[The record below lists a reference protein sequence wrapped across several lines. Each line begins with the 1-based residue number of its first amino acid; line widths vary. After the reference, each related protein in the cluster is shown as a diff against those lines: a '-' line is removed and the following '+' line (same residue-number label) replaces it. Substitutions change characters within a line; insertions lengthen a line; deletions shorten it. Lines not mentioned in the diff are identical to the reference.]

1 MCCTNVT
8 IGLLLT
14 TFVCG
19 QKRKIGAFGDAS
31 TRTSFYSIRRRR
43 YCAPCGKEDRTK
55 MKGGFTH
62 AHIPD
67 MWLNDEDRKDCYKLS
82 GLEARNV

>member
-1 MCCTNVT
+1 MCCTNVI

-43 YCAPCGKEDRTK
+43 YYAPCGKEDRTK
-55 MKGGFTH
+55 MNGVFTY

-67 MWLNDEDRKDCYKLS
+67 MRLNDEEEKTAK
-82 GLEARNV
+82 N